1 MASVFYDFLFGYSVK
16 RDSASHFKVVD
27 IYTPARDRFN
37 RACLIPYKGNE
48 IYKIKQILLHNI
60 LPAMMKNI
68 YDRQQQFGWTQ
79 KEKKILK

>member
-1 MASVFYDFLFGYSVK
+1 MISFFGDSVK

-37 RACLIPYKGNE
+37 RAYIGNE

-68 YDRQQQFGWTQ
+68 YDRQQQLGWTQ